1 MGKNKH
7 KKHHRHDEDDDG
19 TEGDGPRPSGLKLIL
34 KVGGATPGSSRDK
47 HKKKKKKK
55 EKKKDRDRH
64 DRDGIKKDRHHKKHH
79 RHSSD
84 KRDKHAA
91 LEMLKSGDM
100 SIQQSQLP
108 IVDPSTNAVGEHSN
122 VHFRNTDVHFS
133 NQGHSSQLPSSLNS
147 YSKVGI
153 HELNL
158 SLSHAILNVRLILVT
173 SFMKLIYIF

>member
-7 KKHHRHDEDDDG
+7 KKHHRHGEEDDG

-34 KVGGATPGSSRDK
+34 KVGGAASGSSRDK

-64 DRDGIKKDRHHKKHH
+64 DREGSKKDRHHKKHH

-91 LEMLKSGDM
+91 LEMLKSGE
-100 SIQQSQLP
+100 INLQQTQPP
-108 IVDPSTNAVGEHSN
+108 IVDPIINAAGTLPLLPN
-122 VHFRNTDVHFS
+122 QATQFS
-133 NQGHSSQLPSSLNS
+133 NQRNEMAMATNQDGF
-147 YSKVGI
+147 SKVSILTNNVKSRFHALEQGI
-153 HELNL
+153 NRYLNK
-158 SLSHAILNVRLILVT
+158 V
-173 SFMKLIYIF
+173 